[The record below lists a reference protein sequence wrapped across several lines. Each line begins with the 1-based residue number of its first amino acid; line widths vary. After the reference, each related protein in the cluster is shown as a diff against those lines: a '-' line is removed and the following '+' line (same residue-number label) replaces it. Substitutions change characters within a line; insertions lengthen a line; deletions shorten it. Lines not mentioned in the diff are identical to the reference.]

1 MMITNLPK
9 IIFLCGFM
17 GAGKSTVGK
26 KLARSLKLAYRDL
39 DEWIEEQENKS
50 IRQIFEESGESAF
63 RQYERRYLLE
73 LTRNYEGVLSLGG
86 GTLQNQRLL
95 DHIKLNGLLVF
106 IETPFSVILNRILWG
121 RERPLLL
128 DDDGNPKD
136 RQAVKTYLEELYE
149 SRLPYYQQAEIK
161 ITNSNDRPLDKT
173 VEELVKKIRN
183 HVSSY

>member
-1 MMITNLPK
+1 MITNLPK

-26 KLARSLKLAYRDL
+26 KLARSLQLPYRDL
-39 DEWIEEQENKS
+39 DDWIEKKEDKS
-50 IRQIFEESGESAF
+50 IREIFEEFDESNF
-63 RQYERRYLLE
+63 RQHERRYLLE
-73 LTRNYEGVLSLGG
+73 LIRNYTGVLSLGG
-86 GTLQNQRLL
+86 GTLQNQHML

-106 IETPFSVILNRILWG
+106 IETPFSVILDRILSG

-128 DDDGNPKD
+128 DEDGNPKD
-136 RQAVKTYLEELYE
+136 RQTVKKYLNELYE

-161 ITNSNDRPLDKT
+161 ISNSNDRPLEKT